1 METWKKGDIYLAK
14 LDPVVGVEQAGTRPV
29 LVVQS
34 DVVNPLLPTVLAAPL
49 TSKLKAGRFLLTVP
63 LPAKATGLPK
73 DSVVLLFQIRTLDKR
88 RLIRKIGR
96 LSDELIEKVDLQIAL
111 AFGLETYLAPVWIGK
126 LEK

>member
-1 METWKKGDIYLAK
+1 MEGWKKGDIYLAN

-29 LVVQS
+29 LVVQN
-34 DVVNPLLPTVLAAPL
+34 DVVNPLLPTLLAAPL

-73 DSVVLLFQIRTLDKR
+73 DSVALLFRIRTLEKR

-96 LSDELIEKVDLQIAL
+96 LSEELIEKVDLQITL
-111 AFGLETYLAPVWIGK
+111 AFGLETYLAPVWLGK
-126 LEK
+126 LER